1 MMNVIYC
8 LDTTSLCSRPL
19 FGYSRLFSGSF
30 WTPPALQPAL
40 FGHRQLF
47 SRLFLDTT
55 SLYSWLFWD
64 TASRFLFLLGED
76 ARAAN
81 FFFCTCYVLFG
92 TQLGKLPLD
101 ESFVQRVPLPK
112 RAVTWQTATRP
123 VVVYTWSASLHA
135 SATVYVVCNQVL
147 CAKFAQS
154 LLRDLTTHGVNLFSG
169 VINED
174 FARTQL
180 PQLVDDGFHI
190 CVIHHL
196 RNLLV

>member
-1 MMNVIYC
+1 MNALFTFAFPKGRNYFQILEIKKESRSFLMMNVIYC
-8 LDTTSLCSRPL
+8 LDTTSLCSRL
-19 FGYSRLFSGSF
+19 
-30 WTPPALQPAL
+30 L
-40 FGHRQLF
+40 FGH
-47 SRLFLDTT
+47 SRLL
-55 SLYSWLFWD
+55 SWLFLD

-81 FFFCTCYVLFG
+81 FFFRTCYVLFG
-92 TQLGKLPLD
+92 TQLGKLSLD

-196 RNLLV
+196 RCLLV